1 MLEKLTNLRNLSKA
15 KKKNGFMMVELM
27 IAVVV
32 IGFLLAMFIA
42 RTNEVKEQVKALESN
57 LTATQTRLQ
66 EEIDEELRAW
76 KDLN

>member
-1 MLEKLTNLRNLSKA
+1 MLEKFTNLRNLSKT

-57 LTATQTRLQ
+57 LTATQSRLQ
-66 EEIDEELRAW
+66 QEIDEELKAW